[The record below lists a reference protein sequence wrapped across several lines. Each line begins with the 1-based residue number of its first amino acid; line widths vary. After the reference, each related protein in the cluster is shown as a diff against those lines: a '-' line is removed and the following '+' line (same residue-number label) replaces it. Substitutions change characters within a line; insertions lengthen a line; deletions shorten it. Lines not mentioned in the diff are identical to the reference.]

1 MKNVFLVGFMGS
13 GKTTIGH
20 MLSKELACSFI
31 DLDCYIENRYL
42 KKISEIFSEQG
53 EQKFREIEH
62 RLLKEVA
69 EMDNVIISTGGGAA
83 CFFDNMQIMNQHGVS
98 IYLKSTPEKLAERLL
113 NAKNTRPLI
122 KNITKEELPLFI
134 KGKLTEREPYYN
146 QSTYIVQ
153 NNDDNPEPVNKR
165 IMEFLSSRID

>member
-1 MKNVFLVGFMGS
+1 
-13 GKTTIGH
+13 
-20 MLSKELACSFI
+20 MLSKELGCSFI

-83 CFFDNMQIMNQHGVS
+83 CFFNNMQIMNQHGVS
-98 IYLKSTPEKLAERLL
+98 IYLQSTPEKLAARLL
-113 NAKNTRPLI
+113 SARNTRPLI

-134 KGKLTEREPYYN
+134 RKKLTEREPYYN

-153 NNDDNPEPVNKR
+153 NNDDNPEPVSKK
-165 IMEFLSSRID
+165 IKEFLSSRID

>member
-1 MKNVFLVGFMGS
+1 MRNIFLVGFMGS

-20 MLSKELACSFI
+20 MLSKELGCSFI

-83 CFFDNMQIMNQHGVS
+83 CFFNNMQIMNQHGVS
-98 IYLKSTPEKLAERLL
+98 IYLQSTPEKLAARLL
-113 NAKNTRPLI
+113 SARNTRPLI

-134 KGKLTEREPYYN
+134 RKKLTEREPYYN

-153 NNDDNPEPVNKR
+153 NNDDNPEPVSKK
-165 IMEFLSSRID
+165 IKEFLSSRID